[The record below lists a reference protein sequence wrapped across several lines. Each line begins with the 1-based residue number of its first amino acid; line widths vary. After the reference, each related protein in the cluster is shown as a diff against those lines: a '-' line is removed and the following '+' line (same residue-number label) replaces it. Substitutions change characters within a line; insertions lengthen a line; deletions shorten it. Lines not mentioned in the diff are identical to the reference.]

1 MVVVLLVGV
10 VPDCA
15 RRLSHATAEP
25 SIAEL
30 RPGEAVQFVR
40 MGYYTP
46 DSKESGV
53 FNRIIP
59 LKDGYRPG

>member
-1 MVVVLLVGV
+1 MITFT
-10 VPDCA
+10 
-15 RRLSHATAEP
+15 SHSTAETEQFAAGFA
-25 SIAEL
+25 AEL